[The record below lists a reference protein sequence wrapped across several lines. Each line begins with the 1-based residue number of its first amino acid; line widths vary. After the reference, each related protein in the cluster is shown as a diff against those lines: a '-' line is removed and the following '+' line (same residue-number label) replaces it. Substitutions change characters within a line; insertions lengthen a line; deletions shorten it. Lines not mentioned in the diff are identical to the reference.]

1 MFNQMIASFNPDLHG
16 NLQSWVAK
24 QQHPEKSDDQISQF
38 VSFNQ
43 RMQQALAAL
52 QGSQPTNVTD
62 TTAA

>member
-1 MFNQMIASFNPDLHG
+1 LHG